1 MGQISAEKTELAE
14 RDKFRVEPVIL
25 MMERNSNNQ

>member
-1 MGQISAEKTELAE
+1 MRQVSAEKTELAE

-25 MMERNSNNQ
+25 MMERILNNP